1 MAYLETFESLK
12 VTARF
17 WSNVVCDQFLPLD
30 GLLWYQAHRLALGP
44 EQATLPGGN
53 PGGVCEM
60 HMPLKM
66 IHPGEPDWYFA
77 CSWAQPQPWW
87 IQEGTDHWNK
97 RFDSALADLLD
108 FGKRR
113 GKVIIEQGKYKA
125 YHMPV
130 FYRVARS
137 VCWYC
142 VGDKAEIKMLLST
155 LTHIGKKASQGWG
168 RVAWTVESW
177 HSDWS
182 VWRDGE
188 LMRGIPQPDALAL
201 IQEHGKFTP
210 FNIVNY
216 GLRPSYYRRENQ
228 RMLAVPGDKG

>member
-12 VTARF
+12 VTAQFR
-17 WSNVVCDQFLPLD
+17 SSVVCDQFFPLD

-53 PGGVCEM
+53 PGGDRKM

-66 IHPGEPDWYFA
+66 IHPGEEDWYFA
-77 CSWAQPQPWW
+77 CSWAQPHPWW

-97 RFDSALADLLD
+97 RFNSAFVELLD

-130 FYRVARS
+130 FYRVAKS
-137 VCWYC
+137 VHWYC
-142 VGDKAEIKMLLST
+142 VGDKAEIEALLST
-155 LTHIGKKASQGWG
+155 FTHIGKKTSQGWG
-168 RVAWTVESW
+168 RVTWTVESW

-182 VWRDGE
+182 VWRNGK
-188 LMRGIPQPDALAL
+188 LMRGVPQPDALAL
-201 IQEHGKFTP
+201 IKEHGKFVP
-210 FNIVNY
+210 FDIVNY

-228 RMLAVPGDKG
+228 RILAVPGVKA